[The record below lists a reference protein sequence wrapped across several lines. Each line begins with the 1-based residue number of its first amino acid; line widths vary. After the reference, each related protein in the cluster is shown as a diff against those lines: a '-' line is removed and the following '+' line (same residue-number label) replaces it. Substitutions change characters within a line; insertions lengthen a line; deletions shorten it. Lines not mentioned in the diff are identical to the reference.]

1 MKLTP
6 LDIHHKEF
14 HRAMRG
20 YSEAEVDVFLDQ
32 VADEFERLFKE
43 NLDSKEQIEKML
55 EKVKQYEGQE
65 QTLQKALFMAQQAAD
80 NVQQKAA
87 EESEVIV
94 KDAET
99 KALEVIE
106 DAINQKQALQKD
118 IENLRKAEKEF
129 RDKFRELLDSYLEV
143 ISKVDKAEVKTE
155 VQEAKAE
162 PPVVKQEAVAPQV
175 ALESPDKGVQ
185 QAPPAASTPPTPPK
199 EEVSE
204 EKPAAPSVPKVTIG
218 EPKLQDETPPQE
230 ASAKTGESDAVVE
243 GKTDEFDF
251 FGSANFFEQGPRD
264 FPSTGRQRPT
274 RPGWQ
279 PSSESVTG
287 LEPPT
292 VPQPQTAVGEAQP
305 PASGDVARKVSNF
318 FEEDL
323 GADDEAKGDAKG
335 DSAGERE

>member
-32 VADEFERLFKE
+32 VADEFERIFKE

-87 EESEVIV
+87 EESEVII

-99 KALEVIE
+99 RALEVIE
-106 DAINQKQALQKD
+106 DAINQKQDLQKD

-129 RDKFRELLDSYLEV
+129 RSKFKELLDSYLDV
-143 ISKVDKAEVKTE
+143 ISKVDKNESKAEVTE
-155 VQEAKAE
+155 AKPESPVIKSAAHEQEAIVEAPGKDAE
-162 PPVVKQEAVAPQV
+162 Q
-175 ALESPDKGVQ
+175 SP
-185 QAPPAASTPPTPPK
+185 AAASTPPK
-199 EEVSE
+199 EEAARE
-204 EKPAAPSVPKVTIG
+204 PAAPSVPKVTIG
-218 EPKLQDETPPQE
+218 EPKHQDETPPLE
-230 ASAKTGESDAVVE
+230 ASAKTGDSDAVVE

-251 FGSANFFEQGPRD
+251 FGSTNFFEQGPRD
-264 FPSTGRQRPT
+264 FPAGGKQQRPT

-279 PSSESVTG
+279 PTSESVTG

-292 VPQPQTAVGEAQP
+292 VPQPQTVVGEAHP
-305 PASGDVARKVSNF
+305 PANGEVARKVSNF

-323 GADDEAKGDAKG
+323 GADDDAKDDAKD
-335 DSAGERE
+335 DSAGQRE